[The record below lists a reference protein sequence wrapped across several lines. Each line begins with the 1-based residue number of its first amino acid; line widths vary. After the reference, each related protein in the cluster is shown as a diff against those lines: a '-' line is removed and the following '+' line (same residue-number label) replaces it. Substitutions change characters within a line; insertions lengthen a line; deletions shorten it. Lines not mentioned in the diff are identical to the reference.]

1 MERRNVGSNP
11 HLDLVLVVLDM
22 LLLEVELVLEL
33 RGADPVAVKLGYLG
47 LALVQLVLH
56 VPDGKAGGRTGGK
69 RKESGV
75 GREMREGDEGGRYKL
90 GQ

>member
-56 VPDGKAGGRTGGK
+56 VPDGKAGGRTGG
-69 RKESGV
+69 R
-75 GREMREGDEGGRYKL
+75 GRRAV
-90 GQ
+90 